1 MWPTYFI
8 PGVQGQYYLTT
19 RPYPIEVIESM
30 VSAGNL
36 WRGARWNTGPEDM
49 YSTATF
55 LGGEW
60 RDTLRTYSME
70 PEAMYST
77 ATFLGGTWRDILRT
91 YSMEPEAMYSTATFL
106 GGVWDEILITYSNY
120 PPESMYSTATFLGG
134 TRT

>member
-36 WRGARWNTGPEDM
+36 WRGARWNTDPE
-49 YSTATF
+49 SLVTTASF
-55 LGGEW
+55 LGGE
-60 RDTLRTYSME
+60 
-70 PEAMYST
+70 
-77 ATFLGGTWRDILRT
+77 WRDILRT
-91 YSMEPEAMYSTATFL
+91 YSMEPEAVYSTATFL
-106 GGVWDEILITYSNY
+106 SGELKTILITYSNY
-120 PPESMYSTATFLGG
+120 PPEALYSTATFLGG